1 MTDWFARLP
10 ARRRVLS
17 LFWLLN
23 AVILVALAVY
33 GLR

>member
-1 MTDWFARLP
+1 MTDWRAKLP
-10 ARRRVLS
+10 ARRRVLI

-33 GLR
+33 VLR